1 MNSVHYKALKDHS
14 NRNKNSPCSL
24 IRLRTASLSPLF
36 LLIALIRIPV
46 YPVTYIGF
54 YIGFVVYSL
63 LHYFVTIKS
72 YDKVV
77 VIPRGYPCRLCCLF
91 YDDPSGPLLYQLVV

>member
-1 MNSVHYKALKDHS
+1 MNSVHHRALKDHS

-24 IRLRTASLSPLF
+24 ILLRTISLSFSF
-36 LLIALIRIPV
+36 LLIVLIRIPA

-54 YIGFVVYSL
+54 HVGFVVYSL
-63 LHYFVTIKS
+63 LHYLVTIKS

-77 VIPRGYPCRLCCLF
+77 IIPRGYPCRLCCLF
-91 YDDPSGPLLYQLVV
+91 YDDPSGPLFNQLVV